1 MVSELNLPLGEIQ
14 SDSWGGVA
22 IQRRISTEQL
32 DSVVGDK
39 NAGEAAMPLP
49 DQQSSQQVELKQIME
64 DAPDV
69 LVNANDDDDKRPP
82 ESVKETVLAQSV
94 EDAPDVLVNAN
105 DDDESP
111 PESAVKSDLQE
122 NQTTEDGP
130 SIFSGESADPWRVA
144 RLAGGLAAVVGAPLI
159 AQAVFPRNDDW
170 KAERVNED
178 TSNEKDASVPTD
190 NILWQREDD
199 ADESPAPTTDNI
211 LWQRE
216 DDADESPAPTTDN
229 ILWQREDGADE
240 SPAPATDNILWERED
255 DADESPAPTTDNIL
269 WQREDDADESPAP
282 TTDNILWER
291 EDDANESPAP
301 ATEYVL
307 WEREDDANESPDII
321 SLLQDHDNDNDQE
334 PPGEM
339 DEMSLIRER
348 VRLRRALENN
358 ELSRD
363 EFDRRLRSLEKL

>member
-49 DQQSSQQVELKQIME
+49 DQQSSQQVELKQIM
-64 DAPDV
+64 
-69 LVNANDDDDKRPP
+69 
-82 ESVKETVLAQSV
+82 

-211 LWQRE
+211 LW
-216 DDADESPAPTTDN
+216 
-229 ILWQREDGADE
+229 
-240 SPAPATDNILWERED
+240 ERED
-255 DADESPAPTTDNIL
+255 DA
-269 WQREDDADESPAP
+269 
-282 TTDNILWER
+282 
-291 EDDANESPAP
+291 
-301 ATEYVL
+301 
-307 WEREDDANESPDII
+307 
-321 SLLQDHDNDNDQE
+321 
-334 PPGEM
+334 
-339 DEMSLIRER
+339 
-348 VRLRRALENN
+348 
-358 ELSRD
+358 
-363 EFDRRLRSLEKL
+363 

>member
-170 KAERVNED
+170 KAERVIED

-190 NILWQREDD
+190 NILWQRE
-199 ADESPAPTTDNI
+199 N
-211 LWQRE
+211 
-216 DDADESPAPTTDN
+216 
-229 ILWQREDGADE
+229 
-240 SPAPATDNILWERED
+240 

-321 SLLQDHDNDNDQE
+321 SLLQDHDNDQEQE